1 MVEPRRR
8 KQAEDAPLEG
18 VRILIVESRYY
29 EDIAD
34 TLLAGAR
41 RALDAAQ
48 AAYDIV
54 RVPGALEVPQAVVIA
69 LDATRAAKNPVADET
84 YDGVV
89 ALGCVIRG
97 ETSHYDIVAGE
108 SARAL
113 MEIGI
118 GHGIPVG
125 NGILTVDTAAQA
137 EVRAALDKGDKGG
150 TAAKAALALVRLKR
164 SLIARKLR

>member
-8 KQAEDAPLEG
+8 KQADDTSLSG
-18 VRILIVESRYY
+18 VRILIVESGYY
-29 EDIAD
+29 EDIANM
-34 TLLAGAR
+34 LLDGAQ
-41 RALDAAQ
+41 RALDAEGVL
-48 AAYDIV
+48 YDV
-54 RVPGALEVPQAVVIA
+54 VTVPGALEIPQAIAIA
-69 LDATRAAKNPVADET
+69 LDSAAGVEA
-84 YDGVV
+84 YHGVV

-113 MEIGI
+113 MDIGA
-118 GHGIPVG
+118 GRAIPVG

-137 EVRAALDKGDKGG
+137 KARAALDKGDKGG

-164 SLIARKLR
+164 ALNSRKH

>member
-8 KQAEDAPLEG
+8 KEDDAPLKG
-18 VRILIVESRYY
+18 VRILIVESGYY

-34 TLLAGAR
+34 TLLAGAT

-48 AAYDIV
+48 AAYDV
-54 RVPGALEVPQAVVIA
+54 VTVPGALEIPQAIVIA
-69 LDATRAAKNPVADET
+69 LDAAHDAEA
-84 YDGVV
+84 YHGVV

-97 ETSHYDIVAGE
+97 ETGHYDIVAGE

-113 MEIGI
+113 MEIGVMR
-118 GHGIPVG
+118 GVPVG

-137 EVRAALDKGDKGG
+137 KVRASHDGGDKGG
-150 TAAKAALALVRLKR
+150 A
-164 SLIARKLR
+164 

>member
-8 KQAEDAPLEG
+8 KPAVTAPLEG
-18 VRILIVESRYY
+18 ARILVVESGYY
-29 EDIAD
+29 EEIAD
-34 TLLAGAR
+34 TLRNGAK
-41 RALDAAQ
+41 RALDAAH
-48 AAYDIV
+48 ATYDVIT
-54 RVPGALEVPQAVVIA
+54 VPGALEIPQAIVLA
-69 LDATRAAKNPVADET
+69 LDAARAAKA

-118 GHGIPVG
+118 GRKIPVG

-137 EVRAALDKGDKGG
+137 HARAGLDKGDKGG
-150 TAAKAALALVRLKR
+150 TAAAAALALVRLKR
-164 SLIARKLR
+164 ALATPRKRR

>member
-8 KQAEDAPLEG
+8 KQDDAPLKG
-18 VRILIVESRYY
+18 VRILIVESGYY

-34 TLLAGAR
+34 TLLDGAK

-48 AAYDIV
+48 AAYDV
-54 RVPGALEVPQAVVIA
+54 VTVPGALEIPPAIVIA
-69 LDATRAAKNPVADET
+69 LDAAHDTEA
-84 YDGVV
+84 YHGVV

-97 ETSHYDIVAGE
+97 ETSHYDIVAGC

-113 MEIGI
+113 MEIGTVRKV
-118 GHGIPVG
+118 PVG

-137 EVRAALDKGDKGG
+137 KVRAALDKGDKGG
-150 TAAKAALALVRLKR
+150 TAANATLSLVRLKR
-164 SLIARKLR
+164 GLATLRKPQ